1 MSMYLGASAPHG
13 GFIGAAPVSQGHHTG
28 LQSWDESSRQG
39 TETWDAVETYF
50 ECITTCSLE
59 DGECVTRCVEQLR
72 ETA

>member
-1 MSMYLGASAPHG
+1 MSVFPGASAFNAGMLGSPSS
-13 GFIGAAPVSQGHHTG
+13 PTVNTG
-28 LQSWDESSRQG
+28 LDSWEDPGRQHA
-39 TETWDAVETYF
+39 ETWDAMETYF

>member
-1 MSMYLGASAPHG
+1 MSIPTGASSLSSG
-13 GFIGAAPVSQGHHTG
+13 MIGAHGAYQQVNTG
-28 LQSWDESSRQG
+28 LQSWDDLNRQH
-39 TETWDAVETYF
+39 TETWDAMETYF